1 MFSPSSDSPVAALLL
16 PPPRPEPE
24 LEDALG
30 ACPAPD
36 AALNIAL
43 AVAAAAAATADGAE
57 NEAPACEEARCA
69 EGWPAGAFELREGEA
84 DAEAE
89 AEAAVEFEDGELL
102 VRMDPRV

>member
-1 MFSPSSDSPVAALLL
+1 M
-16 PPPRPEPE
+16 
-24 LEDALG
+24 
-30 ACPAPD
+30 
-36 AALNIAL
+36 NIAL

-57 NEAPACEEARCA
+57 NEPPACEEARCA